1 MRLTPINTLTT
12 MMMTTILKIKI
23 VWNFVV
29 IGLLSSNLC
38 FGQQFEYTSKLT
50 TDTTTA
56 RRVELKDVT
65 ITAKYLT
72 NRNSTYQ
79 YLPQSAKPL
88 ITVMGGTDVIRYIGT
103 LPGVSQGMEGGMG
116 FFVRGGNNANNR
128 IELDGVPVY
137 GSTHLFG
144 LFSTFH
150 SDIVQSTS
158 FRTGGI
164 PASTGDFLASIIQ
177 IKSINPDTSFFHGS
191 FNISPFLVGLSANG
205 HINKKLSYVVAGRLS
220 LLKPE
225 YMLIKSISKAET
237 DVNPQISDLFL
248 KLNYLIN
255 QKHSLSASGYFSNDY
270 FSFKNPSVLIGINW
284 GNQFARL
291 GWDWSLSGKTKL
303 QTLAYY
309 NRFYSGQLQKQ
320 FKDNATNDLLSEL
333 RIRSTLSEK
342 AVQTT
347 LIHEHKLWSLQAGLI
362 YKERQFQ
369 PVSQKILIGKDT
381 VANLNNPLLSNSIV
395 LFSEAKFKYNQLLT
409 TIGVRTNLYNSDKIT
424 SLLTDIRLNT
434 TYEISANSG
443 IEFSYDLLSQTHHA
457 VEGLPMGW
465 ALDLLVPAD
474 SIFLPEI
481 AHQFYAGGYWT
492 NKTYTLSAG
501 AYYKLMNNLI
511 SYKNSSNLF
520 GYQSENWH
528 QEIAVGQGKSYGVE
542 FRAERKST
550 TWNASLSYTL
560 SKTTRKYL
568 DMNDGKEFPFKFDR
582 RHILNLNAQFITKK
596 QKNKEQNL
604 NLALSYSSGHKAT
617 IPIGM
622 YKGELPPFWD
632 IMGDGAINGLMDENA
647 YSRQLMSGVNNYNL
661 PDYYRIDIGYVFI
674 KKRKKSTSE
683 LTIGVYNVLNRKN
696 PYLIFY
702 QDDRW
707 KQLSILPIIP
717 NIQWSVSF

>member
-1 MRLTPINTLTT
+1 MRLTPINTLII
-12 MMMTTILKIKI
+12 MMTTTILDIKKAYYFI
-23 VWNFVV
+23 F
-29 IGLLSSNLC
+29 ISLLLTNLC
-38 FGQQFEYTSKLT
+38 VGQQNVSLEKQT
-50 TDTTTA
+50 TDTTSLH
-56 RRVELKDVT
+56 RVELKDIT
-65 ITAKYLT
+65 ITAKYLM
-72 NRNSTYQ
+72 NRNNTYQ

-88 ITVMGGTDVIRYIGT
+88 ITALGGTDVIRYIGT

-164 PASTGDFLASIIQ
+164 PASTGDFLASITQ
-177 IKSINPDTSFFHGS
+177 IKSINPDSSGLRGT
-191 FNISPFLVGLSANG
+191 FNISPFLVGLSVNG
-205 HINKKLSYVVAGRLS
+205 HINKKISYVAAGRLS
-220 LLKPE
+220 LLRPE

-248 KLNYLIN
+248 KLNYTIN
-255 QKHSLSASGYFSNDY
+255 QKHLISASGYFSNDY
-270 FSFKNPSVLIGINW
+270 FSFKNPSALIGMNW

-291 GWDWSLSGKTKL
+291 GWDWSFSDKTKL

-320 FKDNATNDLLSEL
+320 FKDNTTNDLMSEL
-333 RIRSTLSEK
+333 RVQSTLSEK
-342 AVQTT
+342 VLQTT
-347 LIHEHKLWSLQAGLI
+347 LVHEQKLWSLQAGIL
-362 YKERQFQ
+362 YKGRQFQ
-369 PVSQKILIGKDT
+369 PVSQKMLIGKDT
-381 VANLNNPLLSNSIV
+381 ATNLNNPLLSNSFV

-409 TIGVRTNLYNSDKIT
+409 TLGVRENLYNTNELK
-424 SLLTDIRLNT
+424 SLLTDIRLT
-434 TYEISANSG
+434 TVYEISANSG

-465 ALDLLVPAD
+465 SLDLLVPAD
-474 SIFLPEI
+474 SFFLPEKSQ
-481 AHQFYAGGYWT
+481 QFYAGGYWT
-492 NKTYTLSAG
+492 NKTYSVTVG
-501 AYYKLMNNLI
+501 GYYKLLNNLI
-511 SYKNSSNLF
+511 SYKNSTNLF
-520 GYQSENWH
+520 GNQSENWQ
-528 QEIAVGQGKSYGVE
+528 QEIAVGDGRSYGIE
-542 FRAERKST
+542 FRAERKSS
-550 TWNASLSYTL
+550 TWNAALSYTL

-582 RHILNLNAQFITKK
+582 RHIVNLNAQFIIKK

-604 NLALSYSSGHKAT
+604 NLALSFSSGHKAT

-661 PDYYRIDIGYVFI
+661 PDYCRIDIGYAFI

-717 NIQWSVSF
+717 SVQWHVTF

>member
-1 MRLTPINTLTT
+1 LRLTPINTLNII
-12 MMMTTILKIKI
+12 MTTAILNTKKPHYCI
-23 VWNFVV
+23 V
-29 IGLLSSNLC
+29 ISLLLSNLC
-38 FGQQFEYTSKLT
+38 IAQPTESVVNQI
-50 TDTTTA
+50 TDTTTS
-56 RRVELKDVT
+56 RRVELKDLTV
-65 ITAKYLT
+65 TAKYFT
-72 NRNSTYQ
+72 HRNNNYQ
-79 YLPQSAKPL
+79 YLSQNAKPL
-88 ITVMGGTDVIRYIGT
+88 ITVLGGTDVLRYIGT

-116 FFVRGGNNANNR
+116 FFVRGGNNGNNR

-144 LFSTFH
+144 LFSTFQ
-150 SDIVQSTS
+150 SEIVQSTN

-164 PASTGDFLASIIQ
+164 PASTGDFLASITQ
-177 IKSINPDTSFFHGS
+177 IKSINPDTSRLHGS
-191 FNISPFLVGLSANG
+191 YSISPFLVGLSANG
-205 HINKKLSYVVAGRLS
+205 YINKKIGFVAAGRLS

-237 DVNPQISDLFL
+237 DVNPQVSDLFL
-248 KLNYLIN
+248 KLNYTIN
-255 QKHSLSASGYFSNDY
+255 QNHLLSASGYYSNDY
-270 FSFKNPSVLIGINW
+270 FSFKNPTVLIGMNW

-320 FKDNATNDLLSEL
+320 FKDNTTNDLMSEL
-333 RIRSTLSEK
+333 RVRSTLSEK
-342 AVQTT
+342 AVQAT
-347 LIHEHKLWSLQAGLI
+347 LIHEQKLWSLQAGLL
-362 YKERQFQ
+362 YKGRQFQ
-369 PVSQKILIGKDT
+369 PVSQKMLIGKDT

-409 TIGVRTNLYNSDKIT
+409 TIGVRANLYNSDKLT

-434 TYEISANSG
+434 IYEISANSG
-443 IEFSYDLLSQTHHA
+443 IEFSYDMLSQTHHA

-465 ALDLLVPAD
+465 SLDLLVPAD
-474 SIFLPEI
+474 SFFLPEI

-511 SYKNSSNLF
+511 SYKNSTNLF

-550 TWNASLSYTL
+550 KWNASLSYTL

-632 IMGDGAINGLMDENA
+632 IMGDDAINGLMDENA

-661 PDYYRIDIGYVFI
+661 PDYCRIDIGYAFI

-717 NIQWSVSF
+717 SIQWSVSF

>member
-1 MRLTPINTLTT
+1 
-12 MMMTTILKIKI
+12 
-23 VWNFVV
+23 
-29 IGLLSSNLC
+29 
-38 FGQQFEYTSKLT
+38 
-50 TDTTTA
+50 
-56 RRVELKDVT
+56 
-65 ITAKYLT
+65 
-72 NRNSTYQ
+72 
-79 YLPQSAKPL
+79 
-88 ITVMGGTDVIRYIGT
+88 
-103 LPGVSQGMEGGMG
+103 
-116 FFVRGGNNANNR
+116 
-128 IELDGVPVY
+128 
-137 GSTHLFG
+137 
-144 LFSTFH
+144 
-150 SDIVQSTS
+150 
-158 FRTGGI
+158 
-164 PASTGDFLASIIQ
+164 
-177 IKSINPDTSFFHGS
+177 
-191 FNISPFLVGLSANG
+191 
-205 HINKKLSYVVAGRLS
+205 
-220 LLKPE
+220 
-225 YMLIKSISKAET
+225 
-237 DVNPQISDLFL
+237 
-248 KLNYLIN
+248 
-255 QKHSLSASGYFSNDY
+255 
-270 FSFKNPSVLIGINW
+270 
-284 GNQFARL
+284 
-291 GWDWSLSGKTKL
+291 
-303 QTLAYY
+303 
-309 NRFYSGQLQKQ
+309 
-320 FKDNATNDLLSEL
+320 
-333 RIRSTLSEK
+333 
-342 AVQTT
+342 
-347 LIHEHKLWSLQAGLI
+347 
-362 YKERQFQ
+362 
-369 PVSQKILIGKDT
+369 
-381 VANLNNPLLSNSIV
+381 
-395 LFSEAKFKYNQLLT
+395 
-409 TIGVRTNLYNSDKIT
+409 
-424 SLLTDIRLNT
+424 
-434 TYEISANSG
+434 
-443 IEFSYDLLSQTHHA
+443 

-596 QKNKEQNL
+596 KKNKEQNL